1 MLRLPLSIR
10 VNYFPLLSAMIFL
23 SELFVQMTRLTFW
36 KIIDLEC
43 VPTCVH
49 EKKASEK
56 KE

>member
-1 MLRLPLSIR
+1 MPPNCLEKKIIEQFWIR
-10 VNYFPLLSAMIFL
+10 FESCL
-23 SELFVQMTRLTFW
+23 SELFVQMTRSTFW

-49 EKKASEK
+49 EKKAREK